1 MGDLRI
7 IDFHS
12 HILPCADHGSD
23 GIKTSK
29 KQITLMKDAGVD
41 TAVLTPHFYPNRH
54 SVSTFL
60 TEIGSAAEE
69 LISKC
74 GTHPKFC
81 LGAEVLY
88 CEGIEEME
96 DIEKLCIRG
105 TDVLLLELPMT
116 PEWNKTMLYE
126 VKRLS
131 SRFTVVLAHID
142 RYTDLHSEE
151 LMSLMASGNVRA
163 QVNTSAFSHKSD
175 KHALSPFIE
184 AGYVVALGSDLHG
197 ASKKI
202 YRRFRKAEGRLGEAY
217 ERIMQISAE
226 LLTGAELL

>member
-96 DIEKLCIRG
+96 DIDKLCIRG
-105 TDVLLLELPMT
+105 TNILLLELPMT
-116 PEWNKTMLYE
+116 PEWNKAMLYE

-131 SRFTVVLAHID
+131 SRFTVILAHID

-151 LMSLMASGNVRA
+151 LMSLMASGARA
-163 QVNTSAFSHKSD
+163 QINTSALSHKSD
-175 KHALSPFIE
+175 KNALTPFIE

-202 YRRFRKAEGRLGEAY
+202 YRRFRKAAGRLGDNY
-217 ERIMQISAE
+217 KKIMKSSEELLTNAE
-226 LLTGAELL
+226 LL

>member
-54 SVSTFL
+54 SVSTFI
-60 TEIGSAAEE
+60 TEINSAAEE

-88 CEGIEEME
+88 CEGIEAME

-105 TDVLLLELPMT
+105 TNVLLLELPMT

-126 VKRLS
+126 VKRLAT
-131 SRFTVVLAHID
+131 RFTVVLAHID

-151 LMSLMASGNVRA
+151 LMSLMSAGVCA
-163 QVNTSAFSHKSD
+163 QVNTSSFSHKSD
-175 KHALSPFIE
+175 KNALSPFIE

-197 ASKKI
+197 SSKKI
-202 YRRFRKAEGRLGEAY
+202 YRRFRKAEGRLGEDY
-217 ERIMQISAE
+217 VRIMKSSAE
-226 LLTGAELL
+226 LLTNAELL